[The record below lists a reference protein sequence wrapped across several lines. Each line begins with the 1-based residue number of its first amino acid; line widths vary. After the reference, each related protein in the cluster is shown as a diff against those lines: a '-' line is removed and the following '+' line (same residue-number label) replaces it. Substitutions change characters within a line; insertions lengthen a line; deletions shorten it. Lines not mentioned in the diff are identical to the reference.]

1 METKILKHLIT
12 TLINKKFR
20 NPEKQRNFLI
30 DCIESNGYIL
40 KKEESKQDEEID
52 DYEDLYQYMIPSSSE
67 QNSSNSYVPEFQ
79 QSIAEQA
86 QSSVDPYGF
95 NRTFINVNSHASDK
109 LAELQKRGITY
120 EETQFIKVKEQ
131 MEEIINSALPSSDFT
146 NKILQTALNIY
157 LNIIIYYKTNN
168 FNFTEMKGSLK
179 KGYIFLCLYYS
190 LIYNNNFIEKETL
203 MDHSGSIRLK
213 DLPVADKNIKLIFN
227 GIKGYSFMYSSFH
240 GSINPKQFLSKTIN
254 INKSELLI
262 CIENVIEETKNIVP
276 STKLGIYAI
285 IYFVCNNY
293 YKFRVKIK
301 YKDTETFVTYKILN
315 EMFEPFASAT
325 VRKITD
331 QLRTFFKKG

>member
-1 METKILKHLIT
+1 MESKIIKHLIT

-20 NPEKQRNFLI
+20 NPEKQRKFLI

-40 KKEESKQDEEID
+40 KNENLEQDNSDSD
-52 DYEDLYQYMIPSSSE
+52 DYEDLYQHMMPSGSG
-67 QNSSNSYVPEFQ
+67 QNSSNYNQEFQ
-79 QSIAEQA
+79 QSIVEQA

-95 NRTFINVNSHASDK
+95 NRTFIHVNSHASDK

-120 EETQFIKVKEQ
+120 EETQFNKVKEQ
-131 MEEIINSALPSSDFT
+131 MEEIINNVLPTSDFI

-157 LNIIIYYKTNN
+157 LNIIIYYKTNP

-190 LIYNNNFIEKETL
+190 LIYNNNFVEKEKL
-203 MDHSGSIRLK
+203 MEHSGSIRLK
-213 DLPVADKNIKLIFN
+213 DLPIADKNMKLIFN

-240 GSINPKQFLSKTIN
+240 GSINPKQFLSKTTN
-254 INKSELLI
+254 INKSELLKS
-262 CIENVIEETKNIVP
+262 IENVIEETKHIVP
-276 STKLGIYAI
+276 STKLGIYSI
-285 IYFVCNNY
+285 IYFVCNDY
-293 YKFRVKIK
+293 YNFRVKIM
-301 YKDTETFVTYKILN
+301 YNDTESFVTYKILN

-331 QLRTFFKKG
+331 QLRTFFKK